1 MIPSISV
8 QGTSTT
14 FVKHSVCDHKLTWNS
29 FEERVRKRRAGT
41 SAWGS
46 LVNVVKYTLGIK
58 NDLVQNLKWQHQT
71 KPLKMYL
78 LFLSKFFFCYQWFPL
93 KNLIWKNS
101 GTEIQEIIIIRWKLF
116 KDWID
121 LGMGI

>member
-78 LFLSKFFFCYQWFPL
+78 LFLSKFFFLLSMISSQKSHL
-93 KNLIWKNS
+93 K
-101 GTEIQEIIIIRWKLF
+101 KLRN
-116 KDWID
+116 WNT
-121 LGMGI
+121 GNHYH

>member
-71 KPLKMYL
+71 KPLKIYL
-78 LFLSKFFFCYQWFPL
+78 LFLSKFFFMLSMISSQKISFEKTQEL
-93 KNLIWKNS
+93 KYRKSLSLDENYAQNELI
-101 GTEIQEIIIIRWKLF
+101 
-116 KDWID
+116 
-121 LGMGI
+121 

>member
-71 KPLKMYL
+71 KPLKIYL
-78 LFLSKFFFCYQWFPL
+78 LFLSKFFFMLSMISSQKSHL
-93 KNLIWKNS
+93 K
-101 GTEIQEIIIIRWKLF
+101 KLRN
-116 KDWID
+116 WNT
-121 LGMGI
+121 GNHYH

>member
-14 FVKHSVCDHKLTWNS
+14 FVKHSVCNHKLTWNS
-29 FEERVRKRRAGT
+29 FEERVRKSRAGT

-71 KPLKMYL
+71 KPLKIYL
-78 LFLSKFFFCYQWFPL
+78 LFLSKFFFMLSMISSQKSHL
-93 KNLIWKNS
+93 K
-101 GTEIQEIIIIRWKLF
+101 KLRN
-116 KDWID
+116 WNT
-121 LGMGI
+121 GNHYH